1 MEYVTSAI
9 VALREAEASFTGAP
23 LGRWMLEYA
32 DLPFYAAFLY
42 VGMVFGGQAWMKDRA
57 AFNLKP
63 LFIVWNLILATFSIY
78 GASVSVPYLFDH
90 LTTRGFRFTV
100 CHSSFEWWANGPV
113 GLWMAVFGLSKIPE
127 LMDTVFLVFQKKP
140 VIFLHW
146 YHHTTVML
154 YCWHAYLHGVAPGL
168 WFASMNFFVHSIMY
182 GYYFMMNLSNVTRKI
197 VKPLAQTI
205 TTLQL
210 LQMVVGMTAI
220 VAAFYYLDNHPDS
233 CAIDRAN
240 SRMGLIMYTSYF
252 ILFASLFKKLYLTPK
267 PKGAKGKKAD
277 DDSICNAATA
287 AMEKSKSS

>member
-154 YCWHAYLHGVAPGL
+154 YCWFAYTTHHTVGVYFACMNYVVHA
-168 WFASMNFFVHSIMY
+168 IMY
-182 GYYFMMNLSNVTRKI
+182 SYYFLMSASSVTRKI
-197 VKPLAQTI
+197 VKPFALLI
-205 TTLQL
+205 TSLQL
-210 LQMVVGMTAI
+210 VQMVGGLFFI
-220 VAAFYYLDNHPDS
+220 VVATVFSKDATGCEGNTHTILRAALV
-233 CAIDRAN
+233 
-240 SRMGLIMYTSYF
+240 MYASYF
-252 ILFASLFKKLYLTPK
+252 VLFAKFFADAYIFKK
-267 PKGAKGKKAD
+267 KGGKKPV
-277 DDSICNAATA
+277 
-287 AMEKSKSS
+287 KSD